1 MSEREDIA
9 SNIVTVLDNMSSPTL
24 GKISREP
31 FDVDQL
37 SIQQFPALF
46 VQTSGENRTDESLG
60 NSGITRSGTID
71 YVCVGFVKNNSASAE
86 NIDTQRNILITGVE
100 TALDADR
107 TRGGNALDT
116 QLVSIETDEGTMFP
130 FGGVTITIRC
140 YYQFTSGTP

>member
-1 MSEREDIA
+1 
-9 SNIVTVLDNMSSPTL
+9 
-24 GKISREP
+24 
-31 FDVDQL
+31 
-37 SIQQFPALF
+37 LF
-46 VQTSGENRTDESLG
+46 VQTSGENRTDETIG
-60 NSGITRSGTID
+60 NGGITRSGTID
-71 YVCVGFVKNNSASAE
+71 YVCVGFVKNNSTSAE

-116 QLVSIETDEGTMFP
+116 QLVSVETDEGTMFP

>member
-1 MSEREDIA
+1 MSERESIA
-9 SNIVTVLDNMSSPTL
+9 SHIVTTLGNMSSPTL
-24 GKISREP
+24 GKVSREP
-31 FDVDQL
+31 IDVDQL

-46 VQTSGENRTDESLG
+46 VQTASENRSDETIG
-60 NSGITRSGTID
+60 NGGITRSGTID
-71 YVCVGFVKNNSASAE
+71 YVCVGYVKNNSASAE
-86 NIDTQRNILITGVE
+86 NIDTQRNILITAVE

-116 QLVSIETDEGTMFP
+116 QVVSVETDEGTMFP

>member
-86 NIDTQRNILITGVE
+86 NIDTQRNILIT
-100 TALDADR
+100 
-107 TRGGNALDT
+107 
-116 QLVSIETDEGTMFP
+116 QLNILSVKRMS
-130 FGGVTITIRC
+130 
-140 YYQFTSGTP
+140 